1 MNDVLKPAIGAILVI
16 VVVAGLMIPYVS
28 EMNDNIV
35 DKNDNPLGSYMLR
48 DANDNNSTVTV
59 EIGSSGIYVN
69 DFDVSTGYKF
79 IIMDTGMVTVYQG
92 SVAIF
97 DLVNNIH
104 TSYNTIGTEI
114 VMKNGVLDYTSGGNQ
129 YSLTYENILYPSP
142 KGNYSQYGNNTTI
155 NASVGDDVYIV
166 SQAAGTL
173 PKLVATYV
181 DGVKTET
188 LGPFTVSSGTIS
200 AYSDTLTYTVPAT
213 LSEDGKSWI
222 YSGPRSITTTGSEPT
237 TLTTVFI
244 APNTYN
250 TVGNMG
256 MVTSLTN
263 LMPLFIGIIGF
274 VAMGI
279 YIVRLRQ

>member
-59 EIGSSGIYVN
+59 EIRSSGTYVN
-69 DFDVSTGYKF
+69 NFDVSTGYKL
-79 IIMDTGMVTVYQG
+79 IIMDTGMVTIYQG

-104 TSYNTIGTEI
+104 TSYSTIGTEI
-114 VMKNGVLDYTSGGNQ
+114 VMKNGVLKYTSDSNQ
-129 YSLTYENILYPSP
+129 YTLTYENILYPSP
-142 KGNYSQYGNNTTI
+142 KGNYSSYGNNTTI

-173 PKLVATYV
+173 PKLVATYT

-222 YSGPRSITTTGSEPT
+222 YSGLRTITTTGSEPT